1 MMENRGGVNRDAASE
16 HDLLRR
22 IARRD
27 RHALRELYE
36 RCYRRLFAYVFKI
49 TRRPDVVEEV
59 LNDVM
64 LAVWRQAGEFSG
76 RSRPSTWIFGIAHR
90 QSLKALRRHRRHPE
104 AEDGGPEPDELHGR
118 GQPGPESLMAQRE
131 LASLLGRALAT
142 LPPEQRAVVEL
153 TFYHG
158 FSYREIAEIVDC
170 PVGTVKTRMFHAR
183 RKLREELSGLGLRE
197 ETR

>member
-1 MMENRGGVNRDAASE
+1 MENRSRVSRETTSD

-27 RHALRELYE
+27 RHAIRELYE
-36 RCYRRLFAYVFKI
+36 RYYRRLFAYVFKI
-49 TRRPDVVEEV
+49 TRRPEVVEEV

-76 RSRPSTWIFGIAHR
+76 RSRPSTWIFGIAYR
-90 QSLKALRRHRRHPE
+90 QTMKALRRQRRH
-104 AEDGGPEPDELHGR
+104 AAAGEDGPEPDGLESR
-118 GQPGPESLMAQRE
+118 SEPGPESLMAQRE
-131 LASLLGRALAT
+131 LASVLGGALAT
-142 LPPEQRAVVEL
+142 LPPEQRAVVEM

-158 FSYREIAEIVDC
+158 FSYPEIAEIVDC

-183 RKLREELSGLGLRE
+183 RKLREALSGLGLGE
-197 ETR
+197 EKR